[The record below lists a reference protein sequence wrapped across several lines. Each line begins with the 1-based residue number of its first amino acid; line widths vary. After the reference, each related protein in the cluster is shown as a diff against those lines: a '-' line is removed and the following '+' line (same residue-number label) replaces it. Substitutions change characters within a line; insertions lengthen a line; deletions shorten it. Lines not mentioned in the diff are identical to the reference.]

1 MPTAANTHKDYS
13 RTPLVRKLGLVTTK
27 GGIGEVAL
35 LGEPQ
40 GFRELLLDLPN
51 TTTLHTHLRPTTKL
65 ALAFIR
71 SRTEL
76 TALLE
81 MLPTQLPRE
90 THIWLIHPKA
100 HTKPDINQNDVRNA
114 ALDIG
119 LVDYKVCS
127 VTPDWSALKF
137 AWRGQSK
144 SPGHKMKS

>member
-1 MPTAANTHKDYS
+1 MAATARHTAHAG
-13 RTPLVRKLGLVTTK
+13 TPLAQKLGLLSSK
-27 GGIGEVAL
+27 GDVGEVAI
-35 LGEPQ
+35 LGEPA
-40 GFRELLLDLPN
+40 GFRELLLDLPDTAKFETRLRAS
-51 TTTLHTHLRPTTKL
+51 TTL

-76 TALLE
+76 RAVLE
-81 MLPTQLPRE
+81 MLSGQLPRT

-100 HTKPDINQNDVRNA
+100 HTRPDINQNDVRNA

-127 VTPDWSALKF
+127 VSPIWSGLKF

-144 SPGHKMKS
+144 SPGHRMKS